1 VVPALAPTLPRRTGE
16 PWVFSAG
23 GWPRVNSILL
33 TIKESPTANV
43 TYAPGAEAFT
53 IGLPPATIYTVR
65 LSSTPTPALIK
76 STAVWNELGGNV
88 LAELAALE
96 GMNWMLSPY
105 RELLLIHAVQQ
116 PLLIP
121 SLVKPY
127 LTREVGWSYVL
138 VNGGVKN
145 DGRSTVHIDL
155 NASWIDPYDDVN
167 DPKGPHVLPDKFTEH
182 QGLAFELPVNYA
194 DTVTPIGGVV
204 GQTDAVFE
212 RGGIRH
218 DFGDTKHRWVTYQ
231 PNAASRY
238 REYFPPSITAD
249 PANITTPGVKQILNV
264 LSSKRPVP
272 LEILY
277 AVPTWQWTTSAD
289 GLTKTRA
296 GRGIRIYLER
306 PWFTTG
312 ADEMVGVCLL
322 PTTMMDSAL
331 SKYTSEWGRDP
342 VWTSTGVTEPLQP
355 EHFVNRILETPE
367 PPAFNPTPPALSTG
381 PYALAEDN
389 TLSVGVVGFFPEYD
403 PDRALWYVDILMDPG
418 DSYFPLVRLALA
430 RFQPHSVG
438 FGSVLSQHLSRVTRT
453 EFIQLVPDR
462 VATIT
467 QPIDRVL
474 QVTVSGVAG
483 FNSFATATE
492 PSSAITAASAHV
504 VSAQVQ
510 SRPAGSTNDLLWTN
524 VGGGVVLSPDLIGAP
539 DVVTWM
545 SRMQLPVGESTLE
558 YRVLIKEVERY
569 QTDSDVEDGS
579 VVSAIPASRAN
590 SVPYGQRLVYACGIP
605 LKL

>member
-1 VVPALAPTLPRRTGE
+1 
-16 PWVFSAG
+16 
-23 GWPRVNSILL
+23 
-33 TIKESPTANV
+33 
-43 TYAPGAEAFT
+43 
-53 IGLPPATIYTVR
+53 
-65 LSSTPTPALIK
+65 
-76 STAVWNELGGNV
+76 
-88 LAELAALE
+88 
-96 GMNWMLSPY
+96 MNWMLSPY

-127 LTREVGWSYVL
+127 LTRDVGWSYVL
-138 VNGGVKN
+138 VHGGVKN

-155 NASWIDPYDDVN
+155 NAQWLDPYDDVN
-167 DPKGPHVLPDKFTEH
+167 APLGPQVDPGNLTSHS
-182 QGLAFELPVNYA
+182 GLAFELPVNYS
-194 DTVTPIGGVV
+194 DTITPMGGSALV
-204 GQTDAVFE
+204 GSVDE
-212 RGGIRH
+212 PGGIRH
-218 DFGDTKHRWVTYQ
+218 DFGDTKHRWVTYR
-231 PNAASRY
+231 PDAASRY
-238 REYFPPSITAD
+238 REYFPPDITSD
-249 PANITTPGVKQILNV
+249 PANITTTGVEQILNV
-264 LSSKRPVP
+264 LSSKRPEP
-272 LEILY
+272 LQVLY
-277 AVPTWQWTTSAD
+277 AVPTWQWKTSAD
-289 GLTKTRA
+289 GLTKTRS

-322 PTTMMDSAL
+322 PTPMFDDSL
-331 SKYTSEWGRDP
+331 KKYTSEWGRDP

-355 EHFVNRILETPE
+355 EHFFNRILETPE
-367 PPAFNPTPPALSTG
+367 PAGFNPTPPPLSTG

-403 PDRALWYVDILMDPG
+403 SDRKLWYVDIIMDPG

-430 RFQPHSVG
+430 RFQPHSVN
-438 FGSVLSQHLSRVTRT
+438 FGLETSQHLSHVTRT

-474 QVTVSGVAG
+474 LITVSGVSG
-483 FNSFATATE
+483 FNTFATSTE
-492 PSSAITAASAHV
+492 PSSSITAASAHV

-510 SRPAGSTNDLLWTN
+510 SRPAGSKNDLLWTN
-524 VGGGVVLSPDLIGAP
+524 VGGAVVLSPALFGAP
-539 DVVTWM
+539 DVVTWQ
-545 SRMQLPVGESTLE
+545 SRMQLPVGQSTLE
-558 YRVLIKEVERY
+558 YQVLIKEVERY

-579 VVSAIPASRAN
+579 VVSAIPSSRAT